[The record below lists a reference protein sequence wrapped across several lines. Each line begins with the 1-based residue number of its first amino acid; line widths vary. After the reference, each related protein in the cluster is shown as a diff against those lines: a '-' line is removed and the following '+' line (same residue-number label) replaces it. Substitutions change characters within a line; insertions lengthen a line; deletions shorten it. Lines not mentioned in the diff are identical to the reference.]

1 MPSTLYFPFF
11 WERSGCLI
19 TKELRKPRLNA
30 PSDFDITN
38 STIYNDWELS
48 RIVDITK
55 NIIDVD
61 KTDVQYMEKYCLYL
75 DRDYVGLV
83 RKGDKV
89 EFRRDQLG
97 QNLAY
102 INNQSENVI
111 VAYINRIVLPQAQSI
126 VGTVECYLV
135 TNN

>member
-1 MPSTLYFPFF
+1 MSSTLYFPFF

-19 TKELRKPRLNA
+19 TRELRKPRLNA

-75 DRDYVGLV
+75 DRDYVGLI